1 MSVIKYNYNNDK
13 NKYVS
18 PHFQVKEFASF
29 GNGVLYTNDVLI
41 DTDLINY
48 LEKIFSKVTAS
59 KAIVSSGYRNSQCDK
74 AVGGSGVGQHVNG
87 RAADICYYDKKGNII
102 PSKIIVCVAFDMGMP
117 GTATID
123 NNYSHLD
130 TRTNGTYRG
139 DEPRGN
145 SSYWTNPY
153 SYFGVSKADVAKYT
167 GETVSK
173 PTSNK
178 ITYQSHGQGRK
189 WYPNVSKGDGQYA
202 GVFGVP
208 MDGLKIDSLTYQVRV
223 NGRWLPIVNG
233 RSDYAGL
240 IGSPIT
246 DVAIKGDVQ
255 YRVHNKTKNY
265 WLGWVSG
272 KNYNINDKENGY
284 AGNGSVIDAIEIK

>member
-1 MSVIKYNYNNDK
+1 MITTSKKISTHFHSSEFVCQHCGKIK
-13 NKYVS
+13 
-18 PHFQVKEFASF
+18 
-29 GNGVLYTNDVLI
+29 I
-41 DTDLINY
+41 DENLVRKMEN
-48 LEKIFSKVTAS
+48 IFSKLNAS
-59 KAIVSSGYRNSQCDK
+59 KCIISSGYRCPTYDIRI
-74 AVGGSGVGQHVNG
+74 GGFAG
-87 RAADICYYDKKGNII
+87 RHSEGLAADCVYYDKNGKII
-102 PSKIIVCVAFDMGMP
+102 PSKIVICVAYDLGELN
-117 GTATID
+117 GIAKIND
-123 NNYSHLD
+123 NYVHLD
-130 TRTNGTYRG
+130 NRSGSTYRG
-139 DEPRGN
+139 DETRGN

-167 GETVSK
+167 GETVLK

-178 ITYQSHGQGRK
+178 ITYQSHGQGKK
-189 WYPNVSKGDGQYA
+189 WYPNVTKGDGQYA
-202 GVFGVP
+202 GVFNVP

-272 KNYNINDKENGY
+272 KNYNVNDKENGY
-284 AGNGSVIDAIEIK
+284 AGNGSVIDAIQIR

>member
-1 MSVIKYNYNNDK
+1 MITTSKQISTHFHSSEFVCQHCGAIK
-13 NKYVS
+13 
-18 PHFQVKEFASF
+18 
-29 GNGVLYTNDVLI
+29 I
-41 DTDLINY
+41 DENLVRKMEN
-48 LEKIFSKVTAS
+48 IFSKLNAS
-59 KAIVSSGYRNSQCDK
+59 KCIISSGYRCPTYDVQI
-74 AVGGSGVGQHVNG
+74 GGFAG
-87 RAADICYYDKKGNII
+87 RHSEGLAADCVYYDKNGKII
-102 PSKIIVCVAFDMGMP
+102 PSKIVICVAYDLGELN
-117 GTATID
+117 GIAKIND
-123 NNYSHLD
+123 NYVHLD
-130 TRTNGTYRG
+130 NRSGSTYRG
-139 DEPRGN
+139 DETRGN
-145 SSYWTNPY
+145 ISYWTNPY

-208 MDGLKIDSLTYQVRV
+208 MDGLKIDNLIYQVRV

-272 KNYNINDKENGY
+272 KNYNINDKENGF
-284 AGNGSVIDAIEIK
+284 AGNGSIIDAIEIK